1 MARDS
6 QAALVALNRFGLGAR
21 GGASGDL
28 INAASDPRGFV
39 KAELARPNGVLLEAP
54 GLQSTP
60 QLGQAVFAYQDEVK
74 QAREAAA
81 KAGTPPEAPPLQAPA
96 DQKPGPR
103 RNLSLNTAAT
113 EIAGQMAEAKPADA
127 AAKPETM
134 QPNMAAP
141 PAAKPAPQPLNVI
154 QKTFRAE
161 ALARLQRATLVECGF
176 TERLVVFWSNHF
188 CISAS
193 KGELARI
200 WAGAFEREAIRPHV
214 LGRFADMLKAVE
226 QHPAMLFFLDNQQ
239 SLGPDSRAG
248 QNRKRGLNENL
259 AREIMELHTL
269 GVGGGY
275 TQEDVTSLARIITGW
290 TFAGRQG
297 GLGTPGSFAFNVNAH
312 QPGPQVLLGKTYEPT
327 GLAQGEAALADIA
340 RHPSTANFI
349 ATKLV
354 RHFVADDP
362 PQALVARL
370 RDVFVKTDGDLKAM
384 ATALVDSDEA
394 WKAPLTKM
402 RSPYDFLVAS
412 GRLLARVP
420 EDPGAYLNGLNLL
433 GQPLWS
439 PSGPNGF
446 PDTVAAWAAP
456 EGMKLRLDIA
466 AQMGARLGNNI
477 EPARPAGIRSGRRGV
492 DRNAADHRARG
503 IAPAGA
509 GAAADVAGNAEEMMM
524 IDCVENR
531 LLTSR
536 RGLLLGGAS
545 FAAWAYL
552 PKFARAADGRDPRLI
567 VVILRGALDGLST
580 VAPVGDPDYAGLHG
594 SIALA
599 ADGAHPRDHARFLLR
614 AASGYAG
621 VRAHVSRHACRS
633 DPRGGDTLS
642 RPFAFRRPG
651 RARKRLCRPRPGAV
665 RLAQPRAGSAA
676 ARRARVERPCGRADH
691 AAGAARQCADRRLGA
706 GGAAA
711 GRRRHRDAARRSL
724 PSPRSRVGDG
734 PLAGPPVGEGRK
746 RRRHEA
752 EGRQSGRADAPGRAR
767 RRQADGGRR
776 RPAHRRARLRRL
788 GYARQ

>member
-6 QAALVALNRFGLGAR
+6 HAALIALNRFGFGAR

-39 KAELARPNGVLLEAP
+39 KAELARPTGVLLEAP

-81 KAGTPPEAPPLQAPA
+81 KAGVPPEAPPPQT

-103 RNLSLNTAAT
+103 RNLSLNMVAT
-113 EIAGQMAEAKPADA
+113 EIAGQMAEAKPADSKSA
-127 AAKPETM
+127 DNVAKPETM
-134 QPNMAAP
+134 QPNAAAP

-200 WAGAFEREAIRPHV
+200 WAGSFEREAIRPHV

-297 GLGTPGSFAFNVNAH
+297 GLGAPGSFVFNANAH
-312 QPGPQVLLGKTYEPT
+312 QPGSQQLLGKTYEPT

-340 RHPSTANFI
+340 RHPSTAKFI
-349 ATKLV
+349 TTKFA

-362 PQALVARL
+362 PPALVARL
-370 RDVFVKTDGDLKAM
+370 RDVFVKTDGDLKAL

-394 WKAPLTKM
+394 WQAPLTKM
-402 RSPYDFLVAS
+402 RSPYDFVVAS

-420 EDPGAYLNGLNLL
+420 EDPGVYLNNLNLL

-439 PSGPNGF
+439 PAGPNGF
-446 PDTVAAWAAP
+446 PDTSAAWAAP
-456 EGMKLRLDIA
+456 EGIKLRLDIA
-466 AQMGARLGNNI
+466 AQMGARLGPNI
-477 EPARPAGIRSGRRGV
+477 DPLDLLEF
-492 DRNAADHRARG
+492 
-503 IAPAGA
+503 
-509 GAAADVAGNAEEMMM
+509 AAADAASVETRKTIERAE
-524 IDCVENR
+524 
-531 LLTSR
+531 SR
-536 RGLLLGGAS
+536 QQALALLLMS
-545 FAAWAYL
+545 
-552 PKFARAADGRDPRLI
+552 PEMQ
-567 VVILRGALDGLST
+567 
-580 VAPVGDPDYAGLHG
+580 
-594 SIALA
+594 
-599 ADGAHPRDHARFLLR
+599 
-614 AASGYAG
+614 
-621 VRAHVSRHACRS
+621 
-633 DPRGGDTLS
+633 
-642 RPFAFRRPG
+642 RR
-651 RARKRLCRPRPGAV
+651 
-665 RLAQPRAGSAA
+665 
-676 ARRARVERPCGRADH
+676 
-691 AAGAARQCADRRLGA
+691 
-706 GGAAA
+706 
-711 GRRRHRDAARRSL
+711 
-724 PSPRSRVGDG
+724 
-734 PLAGPPVGEGRK
+734 
-746 RRRHEA
+746 
-752 EGRQSGRADAPGRAR
+752 
-767 RRQADGGRR
+767 
-776 RPAHRRARLRRL
+776 
-788 GYARQ
+788 